1 MLVTDDAK
9 YGSRRSEVALAAMS
23 KQESTSVTSS
33 TKPSVIKE
41 SFDKKGQSIK
51 AARRRA
57 YPIDAATCTASG
69 VIDVDRRRREYPID
83 AATCTASGV
92 IDVDRRRREYPI
104 DAATCAAPVVID
116 VDRRRREYPIDA
128 ATCATPVV
136 INAEEGMAGIRRE
149 LPLIDAAAMSISGKE
164 GHGDARAD
172 SDDELTSVS
181 DVPERTAEED
191 LLREVG
197 LSDPS

>member
-23 KQESTSVTSS
+23 KQESTSVTSK
-33 TKPSVIKE
+33 TKPLVIKE

-51 AARRRA
+51 AVRRRA

-69 VIDVDRRRREYPID
+69 VVDVDRK
-83 AATCTASGV
+83 
-92 IDVDRRRREYPI
+92 RREYPI

-116 VDRRRREYPIDA
+116 
-128 ATCATPVV
+128 
-136 INAEEGMAGIRRE
+136 AEEGMAGIRRE
-149 LPLIDAAAMSISGKE
+149 LPLIDAAAASVSGKE
-164 GHGDARAD
+164 GHSDARAD

-197 LSDPS
+197 LNDPS

>member
-23 KQESTSVTSS
+23 KQESTSVTSK

-51 AARRRA
+51 AVRRRA
-57 YPIDAATCTASG
+57 YPIDAATCT
-69 VIDVDRRRREYPID
+69 
-83 AATCTASGV
+83 TSGV

-128 ATCATPVV
+128 ATCAAPVV
-136 INAEEGMAGIRRE
+136 IDAEEGMAGIRRE
-149 LPLIDAAAMSISGKE
+149 PPLMDAAAVSTSGKE
-164 GHGDARAD
+164 GHCDTRAN

-197 LSDPS
+197 LNDPS

>member
-9 YGSRRSEVALAAMS
+9 YGSRRPEVALAAMS
-23 KQESTSVTSS
+23 KQESASVTSK

-51 AARRRA
+51 AVRRRA
-57 YPIDAATCTASG
+57 YPIDAATCTTS
-69 VIDVDRRRREYPID
+69 D
-83 AATCTASGV
+83 
-92 IDVDRRRREYPI
+92 
-104 DAATCAAPVVID
+104 VID

-136 INAEEGMAGIRRE
+136 IDAEEGMAGIRRE
-149 LPLIDAAAMSISGKE
+149 LPLIDAAAVSVSGKE

>member
-23 KQESTSVTSS
+23 KQESTSVTSK

-51 AARRRA
+51 AVRRRA
-57 YPIDAATCTASG
+57 
-69 VIDVDRRRREYPID
+69 YPID

-116 VDRRRREYPIDA
+116 
-128 ATCATPVV
+128 
-136 INAEEGMAGIRRE
+136 AEEGMAGIRRE
-149 LPLIDAAAMSISGKE
+149 LPLIDAAAVSVSGKE

-197 LSDPS
+197 LNDPS

>member
-23 KQESTSVTSS
+23 KQESTSVTSK

-51 AARRRA
+51 AVRRRA
-57 YPIDAATCTASG
+57 
-69 VIDVDRRRREYPID
+69 YPID

-116 VDRRRREYPIDA
+116 
-128 ATCATPVV
+128 
-136 INAEEGMAGIRRE
+136 AEEGMAGIRRE
-149 LPLIDAAAMSISGKE
+149 LPLIDAAAVSVSGKE